1 MQWSVSF
8 SIYRRSKQC
17 ERAIK
22 QTLIV
27 AKEFNVIRLSFRTW
41 YVIIS
46 IPSLINVFHT
56 FFFFNF
62 FSSFI
67 LFPFYNT

>member
-27 AKEFNVIRLSFRTW
+27 AKEFNVIALVVTGIYSGDA
-41 YVIIS
+41 
-46 IPSLINVFHT
+46 
-56 FFFFNF
+56 
-62 FSSFI
+62 
-67 LFPFYNT
+67 